1 MRESIRK
8 IIAAGALI
16 SVFFAFVTSHNYFRE
31 SAAAANNERQAP
43 YFEVDPFWPQPLPNK
58 WILGSTIGVA
68 VDDRDHVFIV
78 HRNDDGN
85 FATQEIGIDNGIAEC
100 CTAAPPLLEFDPSGS
115 LVNAWGGPGDGT
127 PGLLQIMALR

>member
-1 MRESIRK
+1 MKNNKKLTASVTLLLSFAVMLG
-8 IIAAGALI
+8 IAQKSLDNA
-16 SVFFAFVTSHNYFRE
+16 VT
-31 SAAAANNERQAP
+31 AADNEQMVP

-68 VDDRDHVFIV
+68 VDARDHVYIV

-100 CTAAPPLLEFDPSGS
+100 CTAAPPILEFDIDGS
-115 LVNAWGGPGDGT
+115 LVNAWGGPGAVSYT
-127 PGLLQIMALR
+127 HLRAHET